1 MILYIY
7 QPDYWWAGAIL
18 AGIGLLLAIPPFI
31 RYSSTEYAVTNKRLL
46 SKVGFVERE
55 SDETL
60 LSKIEAV
67 AVDQSI
73 VGRMLGYGTLTITG
87 TGGTDEGFP
96 RISDPLEFRRQI
108 QSQVVAQEE
117 RRGGTA
123 SHIGNQ
129 CDGQLQGRAGMSL
142 LRGEDP
148 GARSGVQA
156 LRTGRGAGLWIGETA
171 WRARCS
177 ARPWAT
183 RWDLWSKPSRPMSPD
198 RTSMSGSAADGRA
211 SAPPLTIPS
220 ANTATT
226 PSLPASCS

>member
-1 MILYIY
+1 MSYLDDHLLDGERIVYRARLHWTIFLRSILLLLLGIALGVILYRY

-73 VGRMLGYGTLTITG
+73 MGRMLGYGTLTITG

-96 RISDPLEFRRQI
+96 RIADPLEFRRQI

-117 RRGGTA
+117 RRGGLATA
-123 SHIGNQ
+123 
-129 CDGQLQGRAGMSL
+129 
-142 LRGEDP
+142 
-148 GARSGVQA
+148 GVSPA
-156 LRTGRGAGLWIGETA
+156 TSANSSRVERECPYCAEKILA
-171 WRARCS
+171 RARVCKHCG
-177 ARPWAT
+177 RDVVPV
-183 RWDLWSKPSRPMSPD
+183 
-198 RTSMSGSAADGRA
+198 SG
-211 SAPPLTIPS
+211 
-220 ANTATT
+220 
-226 PSLPASCS
+226 